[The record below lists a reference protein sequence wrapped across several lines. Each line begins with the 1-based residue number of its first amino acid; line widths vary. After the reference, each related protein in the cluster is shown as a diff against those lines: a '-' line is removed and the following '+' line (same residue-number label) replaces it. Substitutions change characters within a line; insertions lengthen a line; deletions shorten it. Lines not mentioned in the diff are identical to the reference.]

1 MGYCAALNC
10 QNGTSGPYKNS
21 SVSFYGFPLHNKPLL
36 RQWLQ
41 NMGRD
46 METPSKYQCL
56 CSEHFEES
64 SFETHPVKIHRK
76 RRRLLKEAV
85 PNKFILALDGT
96 WLVGTP
102 RVFADVLSN
111 KSRKRIRNS
120 EPCRVSGMFP
130 QWPRL
135 QDWQNEFYKQL
146 LKEKFGSLLTLGKD
160 CPVPKSHIPPGGAV
174 QVKEEQDLERRKI
187 PASLSTGRGGA
198 MTQGS
203 SSRASQAPR
212 RHSELAQTPGSR
224 HNVGTNP
231 AGMRSGGRVLAG
243 QEQDEFRRFLLY
255 HQVQLEATAVPWFIC
270 NECGK
275 GFARHGYLMRHQRA
289 HGRQPGRKAPASWRN
304 SKISRRNPPAS
315 QKNSPASL
323 RNSPASQR
331 NSPASLRNSPASR
344 RNSPAS

>member
-10 QNGTSGPYKNS
+10 QNGTSGAYRNS

-64 SFETHPVKIHRK
+64 SFERDPAKIRKK

-85 PNKFILALDGT
+85 PNKFLLALDGT

-102 RVFADVLSN
+102 QGFADVLSN

-146 LKEKFGSLLTLGKD
+146 LKEKFGSLITLGKD
-160 CPVPKSHIPPGGAV
+160 CPVPKSHIPAGGAAR
-174 QVKEEQDLERRKI
+174 VKDPQDLERRKI
-187 PASLSTGRGGA
+187 PASPSTGHVGA
-198 MTQGS
+198 VTRGS
-203 SSRASQAPR
+203 SSRASQAPH
-212 RHSELAQTPGSR
+212 RHCSDLAETSGSR
-224 HNVGTNP
+224 HNPATNP
-231 AGMRSGGRVLAG
+231 ANPVGIRSSNRVLAG
-243 QEQDEFRRFLLY
+243 QELDEFRWFLLY
-255 HQVQLEATAVPWFIC
+255 HQGQPEDAAVPWFIC
-270 NECGK
+270 TECGK
-275 GFARHGYLMRHQRA
+275 SFVRHAYLLRHQRA
-289 HGRQPGRKAPASWRN
+289 HTGQPGRNPPASWRKRPASQRNPPASWRN
-304 SKISRRNPPAS
+304 PPAS
-315 QKNSPASL
+315 
-323 RNSPASQR
+323 
-331 NSPASLRNSPASR
+331 
-344 RNSPAS
+344 